1 MTDALFAPP
10 ETFMRLPPG
19 PPGPGCRAAI
29 LGVPFDCGTHPFR
42 VGARQ
47 GPASVRQQSG
57 LIRRYHPSLADA
69 DVPAL
74 LNAVDCGDVALTPGR
89 PDAAFP
95 AIEAAAGSILD
106 AGAVPIGI
114 GGDGSVSLPLMRA
127 AGRRHA
133 GLVAL
138 HIDSHTDAYD
148 PEPEYPFSAATQFT
162 HAATEGAIDGSAS
175 WHVGIR
181 GFTYTAGVLPRAHG
195 LGYRVITAED
205 LLRRGFAQAMAEFR
219 DSVAGRPVYLC
230 WDMDVFDPSVAPGVC
245 TPTWGGLSAREGIE
259 LIRTLTGLNIV
270 AMDFNTVSPPHDSAG
285 MTAFLAGTV
294 MHKCLQLACAGLER
308 WRSNQLAQQI

>member
-1 MTDALFAPP
+1 MSEALFQPA
-10 ETFMRLPPG
+10 ETFMRVPAGLPG
-19 PPGPGCRAAI
+19 AGCRAGI

-47 GPASVRQQSG
+47 GPAHVRQQSG
-57 LIRRYHPSLADA
+57 LIRRYHPSLADV
-69 DVPAL
+69 DVLAL
-74 LNAVDCGDVALTPGR
+74 LGVVDCGDVVLTAGRIDDALPR
-89 PDAAFP
+89 
-95 AIEAAAGSILD
+95 IEAAAGVILD
-106 AGAVPIGI
+106 AGTVPVGI

-138 HIDSHTDAYD
+138 HIDSHTDAYGYTAD
-148 PEPEYPFSAATQFT
+148 DRYNAATQFT
-162 HAATEGAIDGSAS
+162 HAAEEGAIDAAAS
-175 WHVGIR
+175 WHVGVR
-181 GFTYTAGVLPRAHG
+181 GFTYVGGVLPRAQG
-195 LGYRVITAED
+195 MGFRVVTAED

-219 DSVAGRPVYLC
+219 DSVGERPVYLC

-270 AMDFNTVSPPHDSAG
+270 AMDFNTVSPPQDVNG
-285 MTAFLAGTV
+285 MAAHLCAHMMMEGMVLLAR
-294 MHKCLQLACAGLER
+294 QFGLV
-308 WRSNQLAQQI
+308 